1 MKTTLYKIDSMNKYL
16 LLLLLFTGITQA
28 QIINIP
34 DPVFKAKLLA
44 ADISNNIA
52 TDFFG
57 ATKIDTN
64 NNGEI
69 EVSEAATIYS
79 LNINN
84 SSITDLTGIGAFTSL
99 QILHCEDNQITSL
112 DASNLSSM
120 IVLICSNNQ
129 LTSINVSGLFN
140 LEMLECS
147 NNQLT
152 TMNING
158 QGLSGLRGLSCSNN
172 ELTSINVSGI
182 TTLENLSCSDNQLT
196 TLSVSGLANLKSI
209 NCANNQLTTLSVASL
224 SNMEILWCYNNQLT
238 TLNLTGAMGSFHE
251 LNCSSNQLTTLN
263 IPTLVNLSILRCS
276 NNSLTSVSTTNLLN
290 LKIYDCD
297 YNQMTALNV
306 TGLPML
312 EYLSCTYNQLTS
324 LNVAN
329 LANLKGLGC
338 NNNLLTAIDFTGLTS
353 LTGLNFSYNAFPTAD
368 LSAIPNLKEASVHH
382 NQLTSLNLNG
392 LVNLEQLLCMN
403 NLLTSLNV
411 SGLTSLKVFWCDEN
425 QLTALDLSG
434 LVNLEQ
440 LTCGNNQIPS
450 LDFSGLNALIYIY
463 CNFNPIPELNVNALT
478 NLQALFC
485 SNTLLTALDVS
496 GLTNLRNLQCANN
509 AIPALNVSGLT
520 NLEYL
525 FCANNQI
532 PSLDLT
538 GFVNL
543 KQLDCSNNQLTTL
556 DTSDCINLTFGSSCQ
571 FNNLSTLFL
580 KNGRNDNIAFF
591 GNPNLQFVCAD
602 EIEIADIQS
611 NLVLNNSPDAV
622 VSSYCSFTPG
632 GNYNSVTGTAVFD
645 MNNNGCDAS
654 DIRANNVRFDMSDG
668 TIASGTFLNNTGIYT
683 LYADIGNYTLN
694 AHLENPSIFNIT
706 PTTTTHNFPALNS
719 TVINQDFCLTA
730 NGVHNDAEIV
740 LFPTDVARP
749 GFDSPYLLFIKNK
762 GNQTLSGS
770 VNLVFDDARTDFVS
784 ALPNADT
791 VAPNSLTWNYTDL
804 LPFETRTI
812 ALALN
817 INSPIETPAV
827 NSNDVLPFTATINPI
842 AGDDLPEDNTFHL
855 NQLVV
860 NSFDPNDIN
869 CLEGEIVPPSEIGK
883 YLHYVARFE
892 NTGNYQAENVV
903 VKIVIDP
910 TKYDVNTLQLLH
922 TSQLADTKI
931 TGNVVE
937 FIFRNINLAPAAG
950 DPPVGGHGTIMFKLK
965 SKNTLVSGD
974 EVSNKADIFFD
985 YNAPITTNDA
995 RTTFALLS
1003 NPGFIK
1009 DVSVVLHPNPT
1020 KGNIKIDADHTIKSI
1035 DLYDVQGRILQT
1047 SIENTTTAKLDI
1059 ANKANGIYFVKITTE
1074 RGTNIEKV
1082 VKE

>member
-1 MKTTLYKIDSMNKYL
+1 MKTTLYKIDSMKNYL
-16 LLLLLFTGITQA
+16 LLLLLFTSITQA
-28 QIINIP
+28 QIINFP

-79 LNINN
+79 LNIAD
-84 SSITDLTGIGAFTSL
+84 SGITDLTGIADFTSMQTL
-99 QILHCEDNQITSL
+99 FCQNNQITSL
-112 DASNLSSM
+112 DASNLSSL

-129 LTSINVSGLFN
+129 LTSLNVTSMFN

-147 NNQLT
+147 TNQLT
-152 TMNING
+152 TMNLNG
-158 QGLSGLRGLSCSNN
+158 QGLSSLRGLSCSNN
-172 ELTSINVSGI
+172 QLVSINVSGI
-182 TTLENLSCSDNQLT
+182 STLENLSCSDNQLT

-209 NCANNQLTTLSVASL
+209 NCGNNLLTTLSVASL

-238 TLNLTGAMGSFHE
+238 SLNLTGAMSSFYE
-251 LNCSSNQLTTLN
+251 LNCSSNQLTSLN
-263 IPTLVNLSILRCS
+263 IPTLVNLSILRCG
-276 NNSLTSVSTTNLLN
+276 NNLLTSVNTTNLLN
-290 LKIYDCD
+290 LKTYDCD
-297 YNQMTALNV
+297 YNQMTTLNV

-324 LNVAN
+324 LNVTN

-353 LTGLNFSYNAFPTAD
+353 LTGLNFSYNALPTAD
-368 LSAIPNLKEASVHH
+368 LSVIPNLKDVLAAN
-382 NQLTSLNLNG
+382 NQLTSLNVNG
-392 LVNLEQLLCMN
+392 LVNLEQILCMN

-411 SGLTSLKVFWCDEN
+411 SGLTSLKVLWCDEN

-440 LTCGNNQIPS
+440 LTCSKNQIPS
-450 LDFSGLNALIYIY
+450 LNFSGLNALIYIY
-463 CNFNPIPELNVNALT
+463 CSFNPIPVLNVSGLT

-485 SNTLLTALDVS
+485 SDTLLTALDVS
-496 GLTNLRNLQCANN
+496 GLTNLTNLQCANN
-509 AIPALNVSGLT
+509 AIPALNVSGLI
-520 NLEYL
+520 NLQYL
-525 FCANNQI
+525 FCRNNQI

-543 KQLDCSNNQLTTL
+543 KQLDCADNQLTTL
-556 DTSDCINLTFGSSCQ
+556 DTSDCINLTLGTSCQ
-571 FNNLSTLFL
+571 NNNLSTLFV
-580 KNGRNDNIAFF
+580 KNGINENVAFF

-602 EIEIADIQS
+602 EMEIANIQT
-611 NLVLNNSPDAV
+611 NIELNSPDAV

-632 GNYNSVTGTAVFD
+632 GNYNSVTGTAHYD
-645 MNNNGCDAS
+645 MNANGCDAS

-762 GNQTLSGS
+762 GNQPLSGS

-812 ALALN
+812 ALTLN
-817 INSPIETPAV
+817 INSPLETPAV
-827 NSNDVLPFTATINPI
+827 NSNDILPFTATINPI
-842 AGDDLPEDNTFHL
+842 VGDDLPEDNVFNL
-855 NQLVV
+855 NQIVV

-903 VKIVIDP
+903 VKIAIDP

-965 SKNTLVSGD
+965 SKSTLVSGD

-1009 DVSVVLHPNPT
+1009 DTSVVLHPNPT
-1020 KGNIKIDADHTIKSI
+1020 KGNLKIDADHMIKVI
-1035 DLYDVQGRILQT
+1035 ELYDIQGRILQT

-1082 VKE
+1082 IKE

>member
-28 QIINIP
+28 QIINFP

-52 TDFFG
+52 SDFFG
-57 ATKIDTN
+57 AAKIDTN

-79 LNINN
+79 LNIAD
-84 SSITDLTGIGAFTSL
+84 SGITDLTGIADFTSMQTL
-99 QILHCEDNQITSL
+99 FCQNNQLTSL
-112 DASNLSSM
+112 DASNLSSL

-129 LTSINVSGLFN
+129 LTSLNITGMFN
-140 LEMLECS
+140 LQALECS
-147 NNQLT
+147 TNQLT
-152 TMNING
+152 TMNLNG
-158 QGLSGLRGLSCSNN
+158 MGLSSLRG
-172 ELTSINVSGI
+172 
-182 TTLENLSCSDNQLT
+182 LSCSDNQLT
-196 TLSVSGLANLKSI
+196 SINVSGMTTLENLSCRNNQLTAVSVSGLVNLKSLDCSY
-209 NCANNQLTTLSVASL
+209 NLLTSLSIASL
-224 SNMEILWCYNNQLT
+224 SNFEILYCNNNSIT
-238 TLNLTGAMGSFHE
+238 TLNLTGAMNSFNM
-251 LNCSSNQLTTLN
+251 LNCTGNQLTTLN
-263 IPTLVNLSILRCS
+263 IPTLVNLAELYCS
-276 NNSLTSVSTTNLLN
+276 NNQLTTLNTSNLLN
-290 LKIYDCD
+290 LKTYDCS
-297 YNQMTALNV
+297 YNLMFSLNAS
-306 TGLPML
+306 GLPML
-312 EYLSCTYNQLTS
+312 EYLNCSYNQLTS
-324 LNVAN
+324 LNVTN

-338 NNNLLTAIDFTGLTS
+338 NNNLLTSIDFTGLTS
-353 LTGLNFSYNAFPTAD
+353 LTGLNFSYNALPTAD
-368 LSAIPNLKEASVHH
+368 LSVIPNLKEVLAGH
-382 NQLTSLNLNG
+382 NQLTSLNVNG

-411 SGLTSLKVFWCDEN
+411 SGLTSLKVLWCDEN

-450 LDFSGLNALIYIY
+450 RNFTGLNALIYIY
-463 CNFNPIPELNVNALT
+463 CPFNPIPVLNVNSLT

-485 SNTLLTALDVS
+485 SDTLLTALDVS

-509 AIPALNVSGLT
+509 AIPTLNVSGLT

-525 FCANNQI
+525 FCRNNQI

-543 KQLDCSNNQLTTL
+543 KQLDCADNQLTTL
-556 DTSDCINLTFGSSCQ
+556 DTSDCINLTFGTSCQ
-571 FNNLSTLFL
+571 NNNLSTLFV
-580 KNGRNDNIAFF
+580 KNGRNENVAFF

-602 EIEIADIQS
+602 EIEIADIQT
-611 NLVLNNSPDAV
+611 NIELNSPDAV

-632 GNYNSVTGTAVFD
+632 GNYNSVTGTALFD

-668 TIASGTFLNNTGIYT
+668 TISSGTFLNNTGIYT

-740 LFPTDVARP
+740 LFPTGVARP

-791 VAPNSLTWNYTDL
+791 VAPNSLTWNYTNL

-812 ALALN
+812 ALTLN
-817 INSPIETPAV
+817 INSPLESPAV

-842 AGDDLPEDNTFHL
+842 AGDDLPEDNVFNL

-903 VKIVIDP
+903 VKMVIDP
-910 TKYDVNTLQLLH
+910 TKYDVNTLQLLN
-922 TSQLADTKI
+922 TSHLADTKI

-965 SKNTLVSGD
+965 SKSTLVSGD

-1009 DVSVVLHPNPT
+1009 DASVVLHPNPT
-1020 KGNIKIDADHTIKSI
+1020 KGNIKINGDHTIKSI
-1035 DLYDVQGRILQT
+1035 ELYDVQGRILQT
-1047 SIENTTTAKLDI
+1047 SIENTTTAQLDI
-1059 ANKANGIYFVKITTE
+1059 TNKTNGIYFVKITTE

-1082 VKE
+1082 IKE

>member
-52 TDFFG
+52 SDFFG

-79 LNINN
+79 LNIDN
-84 SSITDLTGIGAFTSL
+84 SGITDLTGIGNFTSMQTL
-99 QILHCEDNQITSL
+99 FCQNNQLTSL
-112 DASNLSSM
+112 DASNLSSL

-129 LTSINVSGLFN
+129 LTSLNINGLFN
-140 LEMLECS
+140 LEALECS

-152 TMNING
+152 TMNLNG
-158 QGLSGLRGLSCSNN
+158 QGLSSLRGLSCSNN
-172 ELTSINVSGI
+172 QLASINVSGI

-209 NCANNQLTTLSVASL
+209 NCGNNLLTTLSVASL

-238 TLNLTGAMGSFHE
+238 SLNLTGAMSSFHE
-251 LNCSSNQLTTLN
+251 LNCSSNQLTALN
-263 IPTLVNLSILRCS
+263 IPTLVNLSILRCG
-276 NNSLTSVSTTNLLN
+276 NNLLTSVNTTNLLN
-290 LKIYDCD
+290 LKTYDCD
-297 YNQMTALNV
+297 YNQMTTLNV

-324 LNVAN
+324 LNVTN

-353 LTGLNFSYNAFPTAD
+353 LTGLNFSYNALPTAD
-368 LSAIPNLKEASVHH
+368 LSVIPNLKEASVHH

-411 SGLTSLKVFWCDEN
+411 SGLTSLKVLWCDEN
-425 QLTALDLSG
+425 QLTALDLNG

-440 LTCGNNQIPS
+440 LTCSKNQIPS
-450 LDFSGLNALIYIY
+450 LNFTGLNALIYIY
-463 CNFNPIPELNVNALT
+463 CSFNPIPVLNVSGLT

-485 SNTLLTALDVS
+485 SDTLLTALDVS
-496 GLTNLRNLQCANN
+496 GLTNLTNLQCANN
-509 AIPALNVSGLT
+509 TIPALNVSGLI
-520 NLEYL
+520 NLQYL
-525 FCANNQI
+525 FCRNNQI

-543 KQLDCSNNQLTTL
+543 KQLDCADNQLTTL
-556 DTSDCINLTFGSSCQ
+556 DTSDCINLTLGTSCQ
-571 FNNLSTLFL
+571 NNNLSTLFV
-580 KNGRNDNIAFF
+580 KNGINENVAFF

-602 EIEIADIQS
+602 EMEIANIQT
-611 NLVLNNSPDAV
+611 NIELNSPDAV

-632 GNYNSVTGTAVFD
+632 GNYNSVTGTALFD

-668 TIASGTFLNNTGIYT
+668 TIASGTFLNNTGIFT

-740 LFPTDVARP
+740 LFPTNVARP

-791 VAPNSLTWNYTDL
+791 VAPNSLTWNYTNL

-812 ALALN
+812 ALTLN
-817 INSPIETPAV
+817 INSPLETPAV
-827 NSNDVLPFTATINPI
+827 NSNDVLPFTATINPVV
-842 AGDDLPEDNTFHL
+842 GDDLPEDNTFNL

-903 VKIVIDP
+903 VKIAIDP

-937 FIFRNINLAPAAG
+937 FIFRNINLAPVAG

-965 SKNTLVSGD
+965 SKSTLVSGD

-1009 DVSVVLHPNPT
+1009 DASVVLHPNPT

-1035 DLYDVQGRILQT
+1035 ELYDVQGRILQT